1 MKNENKSL
9 VFYILYSLFRS
20 ISILILLLTFVLR
33 FAVVDGPSM
42 QNTLHDKDVAL
53 ITNYYPYFD
62 EISNNEYIPFD
73 FSLKQGDIVAIA
85 PSNESDNEY
94 NIDNAFIKRI
104 IAVEGQTI
112 GFDTENSAVYV
123 DGKIIDEPYLSS
135 STLSGVEWEIPD
147 VIPEDKVFVMGDNR
161 TVSVDSRSI
170 RIQLVDKKEIIGKG
184 QCVLYPFDR
193 ISYAY

>member
-62 EISNNEYIPFD
+62 EISDNEYIPFD

-123 DGKIIDEPYLSS
+123 DGKVIDEPYLSS

-170 RIQLVDKKEIIGKG
+170 RIQLVDKKDIIGKV

>member
-62 EISNNEYIPFD
+62 EISDNEYIPFD

-170 RIQLVDKKEIIGKG
+170 RIQLVDKKDIIGKV

>member
-9 VFYILYSLFRS
+9 FFYILNSMLRS
-20 ISILILLLTFVLR
+20 ISVLILLLTFVLR
-33 FAVVDGPSM
+33 FAVIDGPSM
-42 QNTLHDKDVAL
+42 QNTLYDKDVAL

-62 EISNNEYIPFD
+62 EISDNEYIPFD

-85 PSNESDNEY
+85 PSNESNNEY

-112 GFDTENSAVYV
+112 GFDTENGAVYV
-123 DGKIIDEPYLSS
+123 DGKIINEPYISS
-135 STLSGVEWEIPD
+135 STFSGVEWEIPD
-147 VIPEDKVFVMGDNR
+147 VIPKDKVFVMGDNR

-170 RIQLVDKKEIIGKG
+170 RIQLVDKKDIIGKV

-193 ISYAY
+193 ISYVY

>member
-9 VFYILYSLFRS
+9 FFYILDSMLRS
-20 ISILILLLTFVLR
+20 ISVLILLLTFVLR

-62 EISNNEYIPFD
+62 EISDNEYIPFD

-170 RIQLVDKKEIIGKG
+170 RIQLVDKKDIIGKV

>member
-9 VFYILYSLFRS
+9 FFYILDSMLRS
-20 ISILILLLTFVLR
+20 ISVLILLLTFVLR
-33 FAVVDGPSM
+33 FAVIDGPSM
-42 QNTLHDKDVAL
+42 QNTLYDKDVAL

-62 EISNNEYIPFD
+62 EISDNEYIPFD

-85 PSNESDNEY
+85 PSNESNNEY

-112 GFDTENSAVYV
+112 GFDTENGAVYV
-123 DGKIIDEPYLSS
+123 DGKIIDEPYISS
-135 STLSGVEWEIPD
+135 STFSGVEWEIPD
-147 VIPEDKVFVMGDNR
+147 VIPKDKVFVMGDNR
-161 TVSVDSRSI
+161 AVSVDSRSI
-170 RIQLVDKKEIIGKG
+170 RIQLVDKKDIIGKV

-193 ISYAY
+193 ISYVY